1 MRVFAAVVPSE
12 AAVESLGEFL
22 TSRREAGRDLRWTS
36 PEQWHVTL
44 AFSGAA
50 PARAEEDL
58 VERLARAG
66 RRRTPFRMRLTGAGA
81 FPDPSRGRVLY
92 LGVQADSPWNDDE
105 ELRRLATGTRAAFAK
120 SGCPVDGA
128 RFTPHITVA
137 RVGPPRDVV
146 RWVRVLAT
154 FTSDWFD
161 VEEFVLIESHLG
173 EGPRGRPRY
182 EERAR
187 FSIGGTRETVA

>member
-1 MRVFAAVVPSE
+1 
-12 AAVESLGEFL
+12 
-22 TSRREAGRDLRWTS
+22 
-36 PEQWHVTL
+36 
-44 AFSGAA
+44 
-50 PARAEEDL
+50 
-58 VERLARAG
+58 
-66 RRRTPFRMRLTGAGA
+66 
-81 FPDPSRGRVLY
+81 
-92 LGVQADSPWNDDE
+92 
-105 ELRRLATGTRAAFAK
+105 
-120 SGCPVDGA
+120 
-128 RFTPHITVA
+128 
-137 RVGPPRDVV
+137 VGPPRDVV